1 MRPSAVTEG
10 TGLFTKK
17 QISEIPLTWPPSPW
31 ACVQHV
37 REFPLNLTKG
47 RRTKTPVS
55 PEGRAC
61 KNWEFPHRQ
70 TITHM
75 KEEPTG
81 AQCSGCSVSAV
92 CTPTTWAREDTPVH
106 SSHQHTGCH
115 VTQIGA
121 LPEDTQSQ
129 TDVSPSLL
137 STVVRAK

>member
-61 KNWEFPHRQ
+61 RELGVSTQTDHNPYEGGAHGSTVLWLQRQ
-70 TITHM
+70 CRLHSHHM
-75 KEEPTG
+75 GQRGHTC
-81 AQCSGCSVSAV
+81 AQQPSAHWVPCHSDRRTSRGHTVTNRRVAISAV
-92 CTPTTWAREDTPVH
+92 HCGE
-106 SSHQHTGCH
+106 G
-115 VTQIGA
+115 
-121 LPEDTQSQ
+121 
-129 TDVSPSLL
+129 
-137 STVVRAK
+137 